1 MAYMGLRKPIFAKL
15 KSDGSYD
22 TPITC
27 GKAVGL
33 TVTPN
38 YAEASLYADDGQAE
52 YDKEFTYADVTL
64 NTSTLPTAIHSTL
77 FGHTVDENNIK
88 FNTDD
93 ESNYVAC
100 AWVSVEKVDGV
111 RKFIANILF
120 KVKFSDPSED
130 YSTKG
135 ESIEYKTP
143 SISGRASALDDGAWK
158 EVEECTTAAAALTWI
173 NTQLGVTTSTQA
185 SGDNS

>member
-15 KSDGSYD
+15 KSDGNYE

-38 YAEASLYADDGQAE
+38 YAEASLYGDDGQAE

-64 NTSTLPTAIHSTL
+64 NTTTLPLDVHQTL
-77 FGHTVDENNIK
+77 FGHTVSDKNIK

-93 ESNYVAC
+93 QSNDVAC
-100 AWVSVEKVDGV
+100 AWISVEKVNGV

-120 KVKFSDPSED
+120 KVKFTDPSED
-130 YSTKG
+130 YATKG

-143 SISGRASALDDGAWK
+143 SISGRASALDSGAWK
-158 EVEECTTAAAALTWI
+158 EVEECETAEAATTWI
-173 NTQLGVTTSTQA
+173 NTQLGVTA
-185 SGDNS
+185 AG